1 MKKILVIGSGGREH
15 AMAWKLSQSNQVA
28 EIYLAPGNAGTA
40 LEAKT
45 ENVAID
51 ATDITAL
58 LSFARQKHIDL
69 TLVGPEAPLVA
80 GLVDQFEQAG
90 LKCLGPNKIAAQLEG
105 SKTFCKQF
113 LQRHHIPT
121 AGYAGFTEAG
131 AALDYIEQHTFP
143 LVIKAD
149 GLAAGKGVVIA
160 ANKQEAVDTINAM
173 LVQNKFGV
181 ASQKA

>member
-51 ATDITAL
+51 ATDVTAL

-90 LKCLGPNKIAAQLEG
+90 LKCLGPNTFSTTAA
-105 SKTFCKQF
+105 
-113 LQRHHIPT
+113 
-121 AGYAGFTEAG
+121 
-131 AALDYIEQHTFP
+131 
-143 LVIKAD
+143 
-149 GLAAGKGVVIA
+149 
-160 ANKQEAVDTINAM
+160 
-173 LVQNKFGV
+173 
-181 ASQKA
+181 